1 MIEVKEFFRNGRKLN
16 FEIQELK
23 IARQKAFDLACGTS
37 VAFEEEKTQTTQG
50 NSIERKF
57 ISYAEY
63 SKMLDEKIEELN
75 GCRKDMLNVI
85 NKIPDTTYRTLLTAR
100 YINCETWE
108 MVAEH
113 LNLKDVRWV
122 YELHKKALSQ
132 AKDVMEI
139 I

>member
-1 MIEVKEFFRNGRKLN
+1 MIEIKEFFRKGRKLN

-23 IARQKAFDLACGTS
+23 IARQEAFDLACGTS
-37 VAFEEEKTQTTQG
+37 VVLGEEKTQSTQG

-75 GCRKDMLNVI
+75 GYRKDMLNVI

-108 MVAEH
+108 MVAETIGYSDVWVRT
-113 LNLKDVRWV
+113 NLHNR
-122 YELHKKALSQ
+122 ALTE
-132 AKDVMEI
+132 ANKYFVK
-139 I
+139 